1 MTDSGSG
8 IALRLQRLS
17 AYKRYQRNRF
27 IEAMASMGMSQP
39 EISRSV
45 RRDLGE
51 KVSDRHIWRL
61 MAGSRVKQ

>member
-1 MTDSGSG
+1 
-8 IALRLQRLS
+8 
-17 AYKRYQRNRF
+17 
-27 IEAMASMGMSQP
+27 MASMGMSQP